1 MKICGARTK
10 NIIRSIGK
18 SFNRFLSILFIVALG
33 AGFMA
38 GLAATSPDMFET
50 ADHYMDEYGW
60 YDIDIKSFLGFDD
73 SDALAV
79 SEQDAIGTVM
89 PMKIKDLVL
98 MADDG
103 DSYTCR
109 VYAEFSDKTPELNRV
124 NLTWG
129 RLPSSPDECVIES
142 FSGKYSGKIPS
153 VGEYLSVSP
162 DNTDYD
168 SLVEDIASA
177 RMKIVGTVESPMCIS
192 IEGETTNVGSGSVAL
207 NVYTVSDYFTFE
219 RYTDL
224 MIAVK
229 GAEELS
235 TFSDE
240 YDELIDEAVDKLR
253 DLAEERS
260 AKYADELRSDIESQ
274 RDDLISLS
282 DVLFEVNKSVGESS
296 AAAKDEVFSLYETA
310 NDPGLGLGISTMLRE
325 IAGDIE
331 RRKAPDDIPLYSDV
345 LDSLADADEALEL
358 LHDAVW
364 MIRTRDDS
372 AGYSSYGDNVG
383 KVAALSKIFPVFF
396 FVVALLVA
404 LTTMTRL
411 VEEKRAEIGTL
422 KALGYGNGAIFT
434 EYLGYGL
441 AASVTGSLLG
451 FRVGFVLFP
460 KAISSAYGMM
470 YFLPEL
476 ITPIRREI
484 VMWVAPV
491 TIGSIIAAT
500 LAAAWSECV
509 SNPAALLQPK
519 APPAGKRI
527 WLEHIGFIWK
537 RLPFIRKVTFRNLF
551 RYMKRFLMTVIGV
564 AGCTA
569 LLVTG
574 FGLKDSINDIVDKQF
589 GEIYRYELSMMI
601 TDPSEIDDDE
611 TLNAFLGNGEYVS
624 SYVLCSQLNGKAE
637 VGRESEPL
645 TMVVPKTSD
654 GFTQA
659 VLLRERESGKEVE
672 FPSDGVV
679 LTEKLCEKLGIR
691 VGDTVTIEDGDGV
704 RGSVTVKGITE
715 NYVTSY
721 AYMSAETYSETFNK
735 ESEPTLILATLAD
748 RGSGELSDSDITSKA
763 LLSSSVIYART
774 SRSLRTT
781 FADSI
786 KSIDGVILVLI
797 LAAGLLSIVV
807 LYNLINVNICERSK
821 ELATLKVI
829 GFYERETRA
838 YIFRE
843 TNILSVIGSLVGL
856 LVGNR
861 LHAFVVKTVEV
872 DQVMFGRN
880 IYPLSYLYAVAIS
893 FVFTLLVELLM
904 HKKIA
909 AIDMAAA
916 MKAND

>member
-33 AGFMA
+33 SGFMA

-50 ADHYMDEYGW
+50 ADRYMDEYGW

-73 SDALAV
+73 SDIDAV
-79 SEQDAIGTVM
+79 LEQDSIKTVM
-89 PMKIKDLVL
+89 PMKVKDFVL
-98 MADDG
+98 ETDDG
-103 DSYTCR
+103 DTYTSR
-109 VYAEFSDKTPELNRV
+109 VYGEFSDSTPALNRV

-129 RLPSSPDECVIES
+129 RLPSSADECVIES
-142 FSGKYSGKIPS
+142 FSGKYSGKIPE
-153 VGEYLSVSP
+153 VGEYLTVSKE
-162 DNTDYD
+162 NTDYED
-168 SLVEDIASA
+168 LTEDIASA

-192 IEGETTNVGSGSVAL
+192 IEGEMTNVGSGSIAL
-207 NVYTVSDYFTFE
+207 NVYTVTDYYTFD

-224 MIAVK
+224 MIAVL
-229 GAEELS
+229 GARELS

-240 YDELIDEAVDKLR
+240 YDELIDETVDMLR
-253 DLAEERS
+253 TVAEERS
-260 AKYADELRSDIESQ
+260 ARYAAELRADIESQ
-274 RDDLISLS
+274 LDDLISMS
-282 DVLFEVNKSVGESS
+282 DTLAMVNKSVSESS
-296 AAAKDEVFSLYETA
+296 AAAKDGVFSLYETA
-310 NDPGLGLGISTMLRE
+310 DDPMLDLKVATLLKE
-325 IAGDIE
+325 IAGDIG
-331 RRKAPDDIPLYSDV
+331 RRKEPEQIPLYTDV
-345 LDSLADADEALEL
+345 TDAIAEAEEALEL
-358 LHDAVW
+358 LDDAVW

-411 VEEKRAEIGTL
+411 VEEKRSEIGTL
-422 KALGYGNGAIFT
+422 KALGYGNGAIFF

-441 AASVTGSLLG
+441 AASILGSLLG

-509 SNPAALLQPK
+509 SNPAALMQPK

-551 RYMKRFLMTVIGV
+551 RYMKRFLMTVVGV

-589 GEIYRYELSMMI
+589 GEIYRYELTMMI
-601 TDPSEIDDDE
+601 TDPDEAENDE
-611 TLNAFLGNGEYVS
+611 TLRSFLTSGGYVS

-637 VGRESEPL
+637 AGRDSEPL
-645 TMVVPKTSD
+645 TMVVPEDTE
-654 GFTQA
+654 GFDRE
-659 VLLRERESGKEVE
+659 VLLRDRVSGETVE
-672 FPSDGVV
+672 FPADGAV
-679 LTEKLCEKLGIR
+679 LTEKMCEKLGIR

-704 RGSVTVKGITE
+704 RGSVEVKGITE

-721 AYMSAETYSETFNK
+721 AYMSAETYERTFGK
-735 ESEPTLILATLAD
+735 ELEPTLILATLSD
-748 RGSGELSDSDITSKA
+748 RGTGGMSDSDITSAA
-763 LLSSSVIYART
+763 LASSSVIYART

-843 TNILSVIGSLVGL
+843 TDILSIIGSLVGL

-880 IYPLSYLYAVAIS
+880 IYPASYLYAVAIS